1 MGLTNCP
8 KCGRPVGGRARVCG
22 YCGESLVREYFRRP
36 TSGNGQPILVANKC
50 GYILGLI
57 VCLLGASGA
66 VLLLSAEV
74 FHLLAL
80 YGFGPEPLR
89 PSMESTWWLRAVM
102 LLIPTAV
109 YLGRRAAFGRRGG
122 SLIGEGLWL
131 MLAGAGLTACFLF
144 YWDRGLEW
152 FYGLYQIP
160 YLVTAGCG
168 LILVAQLAAI
178 GNTSYIWKRKIP

>member
-1 MGLTNCP
+1 
-8 KCGRPVGGRARVCG
+8 
-22 YCGESLVREYFRRP
+22 
-36 TSGNGQPILVANKC
+36 
-50 GYILGLI
+50 
-57 VCLLGASGA
+57 
-66 VLLLSAEV
+66 
-74 FHLLAL
+74 
-80 YGFGPEPLR
+80 
-89 PSMESTWWLRAVM
+89 M

-122 SLIGEGLWL
+122 SLIGEGVWL